1 MTLSSTTLT
10 PEALQD
16 ASIPDI
22 VAQWPATQAVFE
34 KFGMHTNYEALT
46 HETLLASARVNQVDG
61 DALVAAL
68 QQAIS
73 A

>member
-1 MTLSSTTLT
+1 MTLSSTTITLVT
-10 PEALQD
+10 LSE
-16 ASIPDI
+16 ASIPEI

-34 KFGMHTNYEALT
+34 KFGMHTNYEALK

-61 DALVAAL
+61 DALLAAL
-68 QQAIS
+68 KQAIN

>member
-1 MTLSSTTLT
+1 MTLSSTSLT
-10 PEALQD
+10 PATLSE

-22 VAQWPATQAVFE
+22 VAQWPTTKEVFE
-34 KFGMHTNYEALT
+34 KFGIHTNYEALK

-61 DALVAAL
+61 DALLAAL

>member
-1 MTLSSTTLT
+1 MTLSSTLT
-10 PEALQD
+10 PATLSD

-34 KFGMHTNYEALT
+34 KFGIHTNYEALK

-61 DALVAAL
+61 DALLAAL
-68 QQAIS
+68 QAVIS